1 MFKGSIVALIT
12 PFTKELELDVKALRD
27 LIEWHI
33 EEGTDAI
40 MCCGTTGESPTLSH
54 EEKMQIF
61 QIAVETA
68 RGRVPIIA
76 GTGTYDTRVSVQ
88 NTKEAKEL
96 GVDGCLIVVP
106 YYNRPTPEGCL
117 AHYREV
123 SKVGLPFIIY
133 HHPARTGITLSAE
146 NLAEIASLPHAVGIK
161 EGSGGLEITKRLRE
175 LTNVPVFSGDDD
187 ITLSLMDLG
196 AAGGISIVANVIPGI
211 WKQIVQTRSQSLCDQ
226 VAPLFKSLVIETN
239 PQGVKYALSLLKRSS
254 AFLRLPMVQP
264 RQSTKEQIEQALSM
278 ISTFERELR

>member
-12 PFTKELELDVKALRD
+12 PFTEELELDTKALRE

-33 EEGTDAI
+33 EEGTNAI

-88 NTKEAKEL
+88 DTKEAKEL

-117 AHYREV
+117 AHYSEV

-133 HHPARTGITLSAE
+133 HHPGRTGVKLSPE
-146 NLAEIASLPHAVGIK
+146 NLAEIASLPNAAAIK
-161 EGSGGLEITKRLRE
+161 ESSGSLEFIKRLRE
-175 LTNVPVFSGDDD
+175 LTNAPIFSGDDD
-187 ITLSLMDLG
+187 LTLSFMELG
-196 AAGGISIVANVIPGI
+196 AVGGISIVANVIPGI
-211 WKQIVQTRSQSLCDQ
+211 WKQILQTRSQSLCDL

-239 PQGVKYALSLLKRSS
+239 PHGVKYAVSLLKR
-254 AFLRLPMVQP
+254 ANPFLRLPMVQP
-264 RQSTKEQIEQALSM
+264 RSSTKEQIEQAMARVPL
-278 ISTFERELR
+278 RVGELA